1 MKTIYGDTT
10 GTLSKYKIG
19 KSQRLPDYDGDSTQS
34 YTIFGDAR
42 YITDSARGGHD
53 YLTGFWGQTNLF
65 YGDALSL
72 SRQALGG
79 NDTSS

>member
-34 YTIFGDAR
+34 YTI
-42 YITDSARGGHD
+42 SA
-53 YLTGFWGQTNLF
+53 TPV
-65 YGDALSL
+65 
-72 SRQALGG
+72 
-79 NDTSS
+79 TSPIVPVAAMII